1 MQKPSD
7 QSQIAVRLPADLHA
21 HLKTQ
26 AGANRR
32 SLNGELV
39 YRLENSCKQE
49 REGDHAAAVDES
61 QR

>member
-7 QSQIAVRLPADLHA
+7 QSQIAVRLPADLRA

-26 AGANRR
+26 AGVNRR

-39 YRLENSCKQE
+39 YRLEQSRQ
-49 REGDHAAAVDES
+49 GDEIATGKS
-61 QR
+61 SKS